1 MTIHEFKTQA
11 ELDAEAERYEE
22 LAFEHLYLKEAVED
36 AREELE
42 WAERELEEFE
52 KNHNI

>member
-1 MTIHEFKTQA
+1 MTILEFRTQE

-22 LAFEHLYLKEAVED
+22 MAFEHMYLKEAVKD
-36 AREELE
+36 AEEELK

-52 KNHNI
+52 KDWKP